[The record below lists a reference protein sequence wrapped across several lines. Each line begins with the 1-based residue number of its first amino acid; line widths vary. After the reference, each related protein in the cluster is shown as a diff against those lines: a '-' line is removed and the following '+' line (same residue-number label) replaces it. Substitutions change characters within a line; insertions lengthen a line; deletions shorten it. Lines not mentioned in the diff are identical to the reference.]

1 MDDSQKNNK
10 KESSR
15 KEPDNWWDKTK
26 EELKPENLDK
36 RMKKMKQGKYRFS
49 LWYFL
54 LVIAVLAILNMFLVK
69 SPETAIDYSKFKEKI
84 SSGEIVRIKMTP
96 TLYIGYTQ
104 TSKEYEA
111 EMVNSITNRLTKT
124 QNETGGILYST
135 VPLNDPSL
143 IPLLDENQVEYY
155 VVLEKNNYFLD
166 ILISWIVP
174 LILLVII
181 WRFIFKRM
189 GNMGGNNVMSF
200 GQNNA
205 KIVAEEDLNTRFD
218 DVAGCEESKDELIEV
233 VDFLK
238 NPKKYTEIGGKIPKG
253 VLLIGPPGTGKTL
266 IARAVAGEAN
276 VTFFKMSGAD
286 FVEMFVGVGAARVRD
301 LFKQAREKAPCI
313 IFIDE
318 LDAIGKSRAGLASTN
333 DEREQTLNQLLVEM
347 DGFDA
352 SSGVIILAATNRP
365 EVLDAALLRPGRF
378 DRQVLV
384 DRPDLLGREAI
395 LKIHSKG
402 VKISEEVSFREIAKT
417 TVGFVGADL
426 ANIINEAALLAVRA
440 NRQEVM
446 MIDLTDAIEKTIAG
460 LEKKN
465 RIINPR
471 EREIVAYHETGH
483 ALVAAFTPDADPV
496 QKVSIVP
503 RGMGAL
509 GYMLQQPTEDR
520 NIRTQDELFGMI
532 DTLLGGRAAEML
544 IFGKLSTGASN
555 DIEKAT
561 ETAQNLITVYGMSEK
576 FMNVALRSRSNPY
589 LGGGGSSRDYSE
601 KTQQY
606 IDDEIAKLISS
617 RYKKVLALL
626 TEHIDLLKTISAHL
640 LDEEYLT
647 AEEFLNFIDNDEISA
662 AAYAKRKK
670 ADMVPSE
677 LAVKTGEKR
686 NKAIKARAIA
696 KELAKENEP
705 PKVDNEHKTEN
716 PFANPVELK
725 MEEKEDETE

>member
-1 MDDSQKNNK
+1 MDKSDNDNKN
-10 KESSR
+10 ESSR
-15 KEPDNWWDKTK
+15 KEPENWWDKAKK
-26 EELKPENLDK
+26 ELNSENLDK
-36 RMKKMKQGKYRFS
+36 RVKKIKQGKYKFS

-69 SPETAIDYSKFKEKI
+69 SPETSIDYSTFKEKI
-84 SSGEIVRIKMTP
+84 SAGEIVRVKMTAS
-96 TLYIGYTQ
+96 LYTGYTQ
-104 TSKEYEA
+104 TSNQYEA
-111 EMVNSITNRLTKT
+111 ELVSSIANRLSGSGSDI
-124 QNETGGILYST
+124 QGVVYST
-135 VPLNDPSL
+135 VPLNDSSFL
-143 IPLLDENQVEYY
+143 PLLDEKKVEYY
-155 VVLEKNNYFLD
+155 AVHEQKNYFLD
-166 ILISWIVP
+166 ILISWVVP
-174 LILLVII
+174 LLLLVLV
-181 WRFIFKRM
+181 WRFIFKKM

-205 KIVAEEDLNTRFD
+205 KIVAEEDLVTRFD
-218 DVAGCEESKDELIEV
+218 DVAGCEESKDELVEV

-253 VLLIGPPGTGKTL
+253 VLLVGPPGTGKTL
-266 IARAVAGEAN
+266 IARAVAGEAG

-352 SSGVIILAATNRP
+352 TSGVIILAATNRP
-365 EVLDAALLRPGRF
+365 EVLDPALLRPGRF

-395 LKIHSKG
+395 LKIHAKG
-402 VKISEEVSFREIAKT
+402 VNIADEVDFKEVAKST
-417 TVGFVGADL
+417 PGFVGADL

-440 NRQEVM
+440 NRNAVSM
-446 MIDLTDAIEKTIAG
+446 KDLEEAIEKNIAG

-465 RIINPR
+465 RLINPR

-483 ALVAAFTPDADPV
+483 AIIAAFTPDADPV

-509 GYMLQQPTEDR
+509 GYTLQQPTEDR
-520 NIRTQDELFGMI
+520 FLMTQEELLGRI
-532 DTLLGGRAAEML
+532 DTLLGGRAAEVL
-544 IFGKLSTGASN
+544 IFGKLSTGAGN
-555 DIEKAT
+555 DISKAT
-561 ETAQNLITVYGMSEK
+561 DIAKNLITEYGMSEK
-576 FMNVALRSRSNPY
+576 FLNVALTERRNSY
-589 LGGGGSSRDYSE
+589 LGGGGGVREYSE

-606 IDDEIAKLISS
+606 VDEEIAKIISS
-617 RYKKVLALL
+617 RYEIVMEKL
-626 TEHIDLLKTISAHL
+626 TEHIDLLKDITAHL
-640 LDEEYLT
+640 MDVEVLT
-647 AEEFLNFIDNDEISA
+647 ASEFMALIEKDEKGTA
-662 AAYAKRKK
+662 AFNARKE

-677 LAVKTGEKR
+677 LAIKTGEKR
-686 NKAIKARAIA
+686 NEAIKARAQA

-705 PKVDNEHKTEN
+705 PKVDVEHQTER
-716 PFANPVELK
+716 PFTKHVELK
-725 MEEKEDETE
+725 LEENKDDYD